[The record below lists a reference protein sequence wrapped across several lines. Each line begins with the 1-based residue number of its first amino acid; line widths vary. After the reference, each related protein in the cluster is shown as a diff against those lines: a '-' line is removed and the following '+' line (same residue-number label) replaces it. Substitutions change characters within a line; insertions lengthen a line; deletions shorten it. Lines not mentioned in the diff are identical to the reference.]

1 METAKHE
8 VRYEVL
14 SSVSEDGKYKAV
26 RVGHGSFADVFRAKE
41 TLTSL
46 GDNGPGKFI
55 VAKIFKDENHAN
67 ANTAFESERE
77 TLLKLGEHDYVVR
90 LRGVEPRRPP
100 TFVCGE
106 CGVVFQVHDC
116 PECEDE
122 QVDLINPQDIPSE
135 EGHAF
140 SSMARG
146 VALVCRKRKHIFQKS
161 LPPDSRLVASRPCGH
176 KGDCDTV
183 NFLFTYCIYLDHL
196 DVNMTEYL
204 GMLRD
209 PSKQVRG
216 RKVRTILDRDKYPTK
231 WTHET
236 FLMRLQCLVNVAEA
250 LAYVHSKGILHGDIA
265 PENIMISLSEPLH
278 QGMPQKQVPRL
289 IDLGQARPHE
299 DPRHTTHIQARSI
312 YAAPEIKVVNSVIS
326 NEARL
331 EGLADLRTGAEC
343 FLICQASLAPGDS
356 VSDTAQGSY
365 TVTEEESPDSPVEH
379 GLHAH
384 ALHER
389 DNDISDLWPFDSDAD
404 PKEEA
409 ADEKEA
415 ERGPVS
421 SLFSLRRERRYR
433 LKINSVMKGPP
444 EAVSFHF
451 NQAVRVP
458 ADIYAL
464 GSVIAWLVSDGN
476 IILLSG
482 LQSEAN
488 AASNRHPPGI
498 DTLPKEVLEAAAE
511 AMPLLW
517 KYPKKA
523 KGRFFFEGICLDI
536 VNVIVRCLVRG
547 KGAYAEGR
555 SWGHENAALKI
566 AQDLKAIY
574 EKLYFAHYHAADY
587 VVMFQKSSSVV
598 ASLQSKFEQARAQL
612 DIAEQGRRTAV
623 LCAEQAEKAL
633 EEALTERDRAAG
645 ECAAL
650 RDKGAELREE
660 RAALQ
665 AHLDSVEREY
675 AELKAIAKE
684 RAESAALSHSEHV
697 KLVEDL
703 QGRIKNLQQQ
713 LDTTAKN
720 AKNALGAEKAEKEKL
735 LKEVELL
742 SPLKARC
749 DALSLSNGELKGSLE
764 AIRKKTAGAEEEA
777 EALKKLNQDLT
788 ARIND
793 MKRRGLSVAQ
803 QVFDDFTRL
812 EDALRG
818 VALPA
823 GILPAPE
830 PSQPED
836 DSLVVDV
843 EWDDLDKDFYDAM
856 EQRAKSTQSVAR
868 RIEKML
874 VAMRRSPE
882 RDTRT
887 NGASA

>member
-1 METAKHE
+1 
-8 VRYEVL
+8 
-14 SSVSEDGKYKAV
+14 
-26 RVGHGSFADVFRAKE
+26 
-41 TLTSL
+41 
-46 GDNGPGKFI
+46 
-55 VAKIFKDENHAN
+55 
-67 ANTAFESERE
+67 
-77 TLLKLGEHDYVVR
+77 
-90 LRGVEPRRPP
+90 
-100 TFVCGE
+100 
-106 CGVVFQVHDC
+106 
-116 PECEDE
+116 
-122 QVDLINPQDIPSE
+122 
-135 EGHAF
+135 
-140 SSMARG
+140 
-146 VALVCRKRKHIFQKS
+146 
-161 LPPDSRLVASRPCGH
+161 
-176 KGDCDTV
+176 
-183 NFLFTYCIYLDHL
+183 
-196 DVNMTEYL
+196 
-204 GMLRD
+204 
-209 PSKQVRG
+209 
-216 RKVRTILDRDKYPTK
+216 
-231 WTHET
+231 
-236 FLMRLQCLVNVAEA
+236 
-250 LAYVHSKGILHGDIA
+250 
-265 PENIMISLSEPLH
+265 
-278 QGMPQKQVPRL
+278 
-289 IDLGQARPHE
+289 
-299 DPRHTTHIQARSI
+299 
-312 YAAPEIKVVNSVIS
+312 
-326 NEARL
+326 
-331 EGLADLRTGAEC
+331 
-343 FLICQASLAPGDS
+343 
-356 VSDTAQGSY
+356 
-365 TVTEEESPDSPVEH
+365 
-379 GLHAH
+379 
-384 ALHER
+384 
-389 DNDISDLWPFDSDAD
+389 
-404 PKEEA
+404 
-409 ADEKEA
+409 
-415 ERGPVS
+415 
-421 SLFSLRRERRYR
+421 
-433 LKINSVMKGPP
+433 
-444 EAVSFHF
+444 
-451 NQAVRVP
+451 
-458 ADIYAL
+458 
-464 GSVIAWLVSDGN
+464 
-476 IILLSG
+476 
-482 LQSEAN
+482 
-488 AASNRHPPGI
+488 
-498 DTLPKEVLEAAAE
+498 
-511 AMPLLW
+511 
-517 KYPKKA
+517 
-523 KGRFFFEGICLDI
+523 
-536 VNVIVRCLVRG
+536 
-547 KGAYAEGR
+547 
-555 SWGHENAALKI
+555 
-566 AQDLKAIY
+566 
-574 EKLYFAHYHAADY
+574 
-587 VVMFQKSSSVV
+587 
-598 ASLQSKFEQARAQL
+598 SLQSKFEQARAQL